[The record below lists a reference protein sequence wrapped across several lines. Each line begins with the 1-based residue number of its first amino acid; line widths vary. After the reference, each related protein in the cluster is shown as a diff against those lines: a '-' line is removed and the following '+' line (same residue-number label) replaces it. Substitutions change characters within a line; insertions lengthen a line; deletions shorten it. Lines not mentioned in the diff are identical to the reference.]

1 MDITNCR
8 GMLMWLTNVR
18 FKIDAMLNA
27 VRICTNCKIYPMMH
41 SKWSFVRT
49 GHSNFRKKTSQCTKY
64 AVINYEIPTSRIP
77 RCNERNPQ
85 FQLKVH
91 MIPLPDNLP
100 NWSGSLQCAIRHSG
114 APQEL
119 MSWTLC
125 SHLLNHNSSK
135 KNQMNQRSEST
146 FRMWPYQM

>member
-1 MDITNCR
+1 
-8 GMLMWLTNVR
+8 
-18 FKIDAMLNA
+18 
-27 VRICTNCKIYPMMH
+27 
-41 SKWSFVRT
+41 
-49 GHSNFRKKTSQCTKY
+49 
-64 AVINYEIPTSRIP
+64 
-77 RCNERNPQ
+77 
-85 FQLKVH
+85 